1 MAEGILLEKT
11 AVEKENWR
19 IASAGVF
26 AEYGYPPAQNTLMI
40 LLEKGIDLSER
51 RSTPISA
58 ELVQQYRLI
67 LTMEQGHKEALQA
80 AFPDEAERTF
90 LFSEMVGEYRD
101 IVDPI
106 GKALVDY
113 RDTAQEI
120 ESILERGF
128 ERIRAL
134 SSEPY
139 DRNETS
145 DLINPE

>member
-11 AVEKENWR
+11 AAEKEDWQ
-19 IASAGVF
+19 IASAGVY
-26 AEYGYPPAQNTLMI
+26 AQDGYPPAQNTLVI
-40 LLEKGIDLSER
+40 LLEKGIDLSSR
-51 RSTPISA
+51 KSTSITA
-58 ELVQQYRLI
+58 ELVRRYRLI

-80 AFPDEAERTF
+80 AFPGEAGRIF

-120 ESILERGF
+120 ELFLTRGF
-128 ERIRAL
+128 ERIRSL

-139 DRNETS
+139 NRNE
-145 DLINPE
+145 P